1 MRYAFVI
8 DVRRCIGCK
17 ACMVSCKSEWQ
28 APVGHS
34 RIWVKDTG
42 VRGTFPDLKFDFVTG
57 NCHHCAQP
65 TCIQVCPNGS
75 TYQRPDG
82 IVVIDQDACLGCGLC
97 IKACPYDARYYNP
110 EKGVTDKC
118 NACVTRIEQ
127 GMQPACVDT
136 CIGGARM
143 FGDIQSPDS
152 LVSRVLKEN
161 KGDMVRMTTSDV
173 DTDPQIY
180 YLGLKDVPAGLL
192 PLPTRPVLEASGAFW
207 KNIAVPAVVG
217 MIGLTFVG
225 QAVAYANQLL
235 KGEEELDEY

>member
-28 APVGHS
+28 VPVGHS

-57 NCHHCAQP
+57 NCHHCSKP
-65 TCIQVCPNGS
+65 PCIEVCPNGS
-75 TYQRPDG
+75 TYQRSDG

-118 NACVTRIEQ
+118 NMCVTRLEK

-136 CIGGARM
+136 CVGAARV
-143 FGDIQSPDS
+143 FGDVDDPESNVARLIHDNQ
-152 LVSRVLKEN
+152 
-161 KGDMVRMTTSDV
+161 GDITRMISAEV

-180 YLGLKDVPAGLL
+180 YIGLKQVPAGLL
-192 PLPTRPVLEASGAFW
+192 PLPGTPHLEPAAAAW
-207 KNIAVPAVVG
+207 KNIARPVV
-217 MIGLTFVG
+217 IGLIGATFLG
-225 QAVAYANQLL
+225 QAVAYANQLV

>member
-17 ACMVSCKSEWQ
+17 ACMVACKSEWQ
-28 APVGHS
+28 VPIGYS

-42 VRGTFPDLKFDFVTG
+42 LRGTFPELKFDFVTG
-57 NCHHCAQP
+57 NCHHCAKP
-65 TCIQVCPNGS
+65 PCIEVCPNGS

-118 NACVTRIEQ
+118 NMCFTRLDQ
-127 GMQPACVDT
+127 GMQPACVES
-136 CIGGARM
+136 CVGGARI
-143 FGDIQSPDS
+143 FGDIDDPESHI
-152 LVSRVLKEN
+152 SRLIHDN
-161 KGDMVRMTTSDV
+161 KDNITRMISADV

-180 YLGLKDVPAGLL
+180 YIGLKDVPAGLL
-192 PLPTRPVLEASGAFW
+192 PLPHAPQLESAAAAW
-207 KNIAVPAVVG
+207 KNIARPVV
-217 MIGLTFVG
+217 IGLIGATFIG